1 MVGGLRSCILYATL
15 LGQKKKKKREMDRA
29 GHNKIQGH
37 RLEEG
42 QKQKAV
48 VEDGRRALGRAE
60 QAAVEIQGSE
70 YL

>member
-1 MVGGLRSCILYATL
+1 
-15 LGQKKKKKREMDRA
+15 MDRA

>member
-1 MVGGLRSCILYATL
+1 MPRCLAK
-15 LGQKKKKKREMDRA
+15 KKKKKRQMDRA